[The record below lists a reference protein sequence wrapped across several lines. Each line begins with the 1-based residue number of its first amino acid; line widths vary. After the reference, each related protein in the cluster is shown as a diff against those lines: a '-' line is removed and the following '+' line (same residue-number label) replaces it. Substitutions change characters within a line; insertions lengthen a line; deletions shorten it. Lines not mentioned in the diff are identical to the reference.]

1 MKRLNTLALL
11 ISLSGIL
18 SAQVPGYLGK
28 KLSIGYKADI
38 SPVGFNRFFSSGQG
52 ANYDGSEETIL
63 STGLTHSVDLEYVIS
78 RKVALRFAYG
88 FSKGGMLGNSTNIEE
103 PLFIEAQY
111 PKLSKEVD
119 FRTNDARDFD
129 YMNMNTRLLKAG
141 LTFTRGNYI
150 APHGRSHTLYFLSNI
165 ASCNYVLGDKSNALT
180 TIQSYGVM
188 YERTSRRIIKDC
200 ILLEYGFAFGYLF
213 GSGIGG
219 DWDAETAAKY
229 VTGYQNTQLLFQ
241 GTLGIR
247 YLVPKIK
254 M

>member
-11 ISLSGIL
+11 FSLSGIL

-28 KLSIGYKADI
+28 KLSVGYKAEI
-38 SPVGFNRFFSSGQG
+38 SPVGINRLFGSGQG
-52 ANYDGSEETIL
+52 ANYDGSEEKFL
-63 STGLTHSVDLEYVIS
+63 STAFIHSVDLEYVVS

-88 FSKGGMLGNSTNIEE
+88 FSKGGMLGNSTNVEE
-103 PLFIEAQY
+103 PLFIKEQY

-119 FRTNDARDFD
+119 LKTNDARDFD
-129 YMNMNTRLLKAG
+129 YMNMNTTLLKAG

-150 APHGRSHTLYFLSNI
+150 APHGRAHTLYFLSNV
-165 ASCNYVLGDKSNALT
+165 ASCNYVLGDKSNPLT
-180 TIQSYGVM
+180 TIKSYGVM

-200 ILLEYGFAFGYLF
+200 VLLEYGFSFGYLF
-213 GSGIGG
+213 GGG
-219 DWDAETAAKY
+219 LGGNWDAETAAKY

-247 YLVPKIK
+247 YLVPKIR
-254 M
+254 